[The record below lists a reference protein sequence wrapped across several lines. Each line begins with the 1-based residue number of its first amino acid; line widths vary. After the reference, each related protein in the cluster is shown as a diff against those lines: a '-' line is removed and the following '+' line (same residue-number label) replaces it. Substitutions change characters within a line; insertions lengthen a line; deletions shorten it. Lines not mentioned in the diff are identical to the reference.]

1 MSLLSLEDAMA
12 EILVIDDD
20 QGSRE
25 AIIEVL
31 TRENHKVAAARSG
44 TEGIE
49 AIRATEFDLVVTD
62 LVMPD
67 VDGMAVLAA
76 AREKEMPA
84 EVVIMTGFGSV
95 ETAVE
100 AMKNGAYQYLNK
112 PINIKELR
120 EVARKA
126 LEKRSLARDNVAL
139 RRSIDDRYGLERII
153 GKAPAMQDLFTRVRQ
168 VAPTSASVLITG
180 PSGTGKELIAHAIHN
195 NSPRR
200 NKPFLAFNCG
210 ALTDSLIESEL
221 FGHERGAFTGAISDR
236 KGYFQL
242 ADGGT
247 LLLDEIGEM
256 PLHTQV
262 KLLRV
267 LETRSFFRVGGTKKI
282 DVDVRVLAAT
292 NRELDAMIRDSHFR
306 EDLYFRLKVV
316 TLNVPPLSR
325 RREDIPLLV
334 NAFLQEFNS
343 LHGRAIAGCSRDL
356 MDFFVRYAWP
366 GNVRELRNL
375 MENMVITAEKGTLEV
390 AMLPEDLTG
399 GGVIGAG
406 SLFYPDGM
414 TMDAIELEAIRIA
427 LARSNGNKSKAA
439 ERLGMSLRTFHRK
452 TKLLDE
458 SYSGNE

>member
-1 MSLLSLEDAMA
+1 MA

-20 QGSRE
+20 QASRE
-25 AIIEVL
+25 AIVEVL

-44 TEGIE
+44 AEGIE
-49 AIRATEFDLVVTD
+49 AIRASEFDLVVTD

-67 VDGMAVLAA
+67 ADGMAVLAA
-76 AREKEMPA
+76 AREKETPA

-126 LEKRSLARDNVAL
+126 LEKRALARDNVAL
-139 RRSIDDRYGLERII
+139 RRSIDDRFGLERII

-210 ALTDSLIESEL
+210 ALTESLIESEL
-221 FGHERGAFTGAISDR
+221 FGHERGAFTGAIGDR

-256 PLHTQV
+256 PLYTQV

-292 NRELDAMIRDSHFR
+292 NRELDAMLREGKFR

-316 TLNVPPLSR
+316 TLAVPPLSR

-334 NAFLQEFNS
+334 NAFLQEFNA
-343 LHGRAIAGCSRDL
+343 LHGRAVAGCSRDL
-356 MDFFVRYAWP
+356 MDFFVRYEWP

-375 MENMVITAEKGTLEV
+375 MENMIITAEKETLEV
-390 AMLPEDLTG
+390 SMLPEDLTG
-399 GGVIGAG
+399 GGVIGSG

-414 TMDAIELEAIRIA
+414 TIDAIELEAIRIA

-452 TKLLDE
+452 AKFLQETKPD
-458 SYSGNE
+458 